1 MVLYFNSQQRR
12 GLRKELEKVGW
23 VKLQEGPGN
32 THHHQFT
39 PPVTANLLHVT
50 VLDREEIQNYRLLLL
65 FNFIRAKDKG
75 VRLKIYL
82 LFWF

>member
-1 MVLYFNSQQRR
+1 MGLYFNSQQRR
-12 GLRKELEKVGW
+12 WIRKKLEKGGW

-32 THHHQFT
+32 IHHYQLT
-39 PPVTANLLHVT
+39 PPITANLLNDT